1 MTFFHFTLCCIKIDC
16 ILSVSQGN
24 TPHMPQIRNQAI
36 LFDMLRSFTTLARTL
51 NVSKAVRIL
60 GSTRQTLRR
69 HIDILEEVRGE
80 KLFEVKDRQYGL
92 TEAGSRSIQEAET
105 VLARGEAWLAGRNKN
120 VDGLALV
127 KYDDARGFSYYAQQ
141 HPVPRLWRDGPPLL
155 HRGLQAWVNGQ
166 AQLEHQSM
174 KKITPYLIV
183 YRKHKNSWLC
193 VHVGEQSS
201 IARWLGPVWAKSAIG
216 CVLEED
222 PMNSGADRFAIEAYD
237 RISREGSLR
246 LDHIFVRLPRKEGG
260 APQPASYQ
268 RLLLSCVFPDG
279 RSAVA
284 TLIAITNLIDISG
297 LSLRDLPTTPENVL
311 MEFDI

>member
-1 MTFFHFTLCCIKIDC
+1 MQQ
-16 ILSVSQGN
+16 VQ
-24 TPHMPQIRNQAI
+24 NQTI

-105 VLARGEAWLAGRNKN
+105 VLARGEAWLAGRNQN
-120 VDGLALV
+120 IDGLALV
-127 KYDDARGFSYYAQQ
+127 KYDDGQGFTYYAQQ
-141 HPVPRLWRDGPPLL
+141 HPVPRLWRDSPPLL
-155 HRGLQAWVNGQ
+155 RHGLQAWMNGH
-166 AQLEHQSM
+166 AQLEHRSM
-174 KKITPYLIV
+174 KKITPYLNV

-222 PMNSGADRFAIEAYD
+222 PMSSGADRFAIEAYD
-237 RISREGSLR
+237 RISREGNIR

-260 APQPASYQ
+260 IPQPGSYQ

-284 TLIAITNLIDISG
+284 TLTAITNRIDISG
-297 LSLRDLPTTPENVL
+297 LGLKGLPTTPETDL

>member
-1 MTFFHFTLCCIKIDC
+1 MQQ
-16 ILSVSQGN
+16 VQ
-24 TPHMPQIRNQAI
+24 NQTI

-69 HIDILEEVRGE
+69 HINILEEVRGE

-105 VLARGEAWLAGRNKN
+105 VLARGEAWLAGRNQN
-120 VDGLALV
+120 IDGLALV
-127 KYDDARGFSYYAQQ
+127 KYDDGQGFSYYAQQ

-155 HRGLQAWVNGQ
+155 RHGLQAWVTGH
-166 AQLEHQSM
+166 AQLEHRSM
-174 KKITPYLIV
+174 KKITPYLNV
-183 YRKHKNSWLC
+183 YRKHKGSWLC
-193 VHVGEQSS
+193 VHIGEQSS
-201 IARWLGPVWAKSAIG
+201 LARWLGPVWVKSAIG

-222 PMNSGADRFAIEAYD
+222 PVNSGADRFAIEAYD
-237 RISREGSLR
+237 RISREGNMR
-246 LDHIFVRLPRKEGG
+246 LDHLFVRLPRKEGEI
-260 APQPASYQ
+260 PLPINYQ

-284 TLIAITNLIDISG
+284 TLTAITNRIDISG
-297 LSLRDLPTTPENVL
+297 LGLKDLPTTPETDL

>member
-1 MTFFHFTLCCIKIDC
+1 
-16 ILSVSQGN
+16 
-24 TPHMPQIRNQAI
+24 MPQVQNQTI

-69 HIDILEEVRGE
+69 HIDILEDVRGE

-105 VLARGEAWLAGRNKN
+105 VLARGEAWLAGRNQN
-120 VDGLALV
+120 IDGLALV
-127 KYDDARGFSYYAQQ
+127 KYDDGQGFSYYAQQ

-155 HRGLQAWVNGQ
+155 RHGLQAWVNGQ
-166 AQLEHQSM
+166 AQLEHRSM
-174 KKITPYLIV
+174 KKVTPYLNV
-183 YRKHKNSWLC
+183 YRKHKGSWLC

-201 IARWLGPVWAKSAIG
+201 IARLLGPVWAKSAIG
-216 CVLEED
+216 CLLEED
-222 PMNSGADRFAIEAYD
+222 LVNSGADRFAIEAYD
-237 RISREGSLR
+237 RISREGNMR
-246 LDHIFVRLPRKEGG
+246 LDHLFARLPRMEGG
-260 APQPASYQ
+260 TPQPVSYQ

-284 TLIAITNLIDISG
+284 TLTAITNQIDISG
-297 LSLRDLPTTPENVL
+297 LGLKDLPTTPETDL

>member
-1 MTFFHFTLCCIKIDC
+1 
-16 ILSVSQGN
+16 
-24 TPHMPQIRNQAI
+24 MPQVQNQTI

-92 TEAGSRSIQEAET
+92 TEAGSRSVQEAET
-105 VLARGEAWLAGRNKN
+105 VLARGEAWLAGRNQN
-120 VDGLALV
+120 IDGLALV
-127 KYDDARGFSYYAQQ
+127 KYDDGQGYSYYAQQ

-155 HRGLQAWVNGQ
+155 QHGLQAWVPGH
-166 AQLEHQSM
+166 AQLEHRSM
-174 KKITPYLIV
+174 KKITPYLNV

-201 IARWLGPVWAKSAIG
+201 LARWLGPVWVKSAIG
-216 CVLEED
+216 CVLED
-222 PMNSGADRFAIEAYD
+222 DLMSSGADRYAIEAYD
-237 RISREGSLR
+237 RISREGNIR
-246 LDHIFVRLPRKEGG
+246 LDHIFVRLPRKEAGI
-260 APQPASYQ
+260 PQPGSYP

-284 TLIAITNLIDISG
+284 TLTAITNQIDISG
-297 LSLRDLPTTPENVL
+297 LGLKDLPTTPENVL
-311 MEFDI
+311 MDFDI

>member
-1 MTFFHFTLCCIKIDC
+1 
-16 ILSVSQGN
+16 
-24 TPHMPQIRNQAI
+24 MPQVQNQTI

-69 HIDILEEVRGE
+69 HIDILEDVRGE

-105 VLARGEAWLAGRNKN
+105 VLARGEGWLAGRNQN
-120 VDGLALV
+120 IDGLALV
-127 KYDDARGFSYYAQQ
+127 KYDDGQGRSYYAQQ

-155 HRGLQAWVNGQ
+155 QHGLQAWVNGQ
-166 AQLEHQSM
+166 AQLEHRSM
-174 KKITPYLIV
+174 KKITPYLNV
-183 YRKHKNSWLC
+183 YRKHKDSWLC

-222 PMNSGADRFAIEAYD
+222 PMSSGADRFAIEAYD
-237 RISREGSLR
+237 RISREGNIR
-246 LDHIFVRLPRKEGG
+246 LDHIFVRLPRKEEGT
-260 APQPASYQ
+260 PLPAGYQ
-268 RLLLSCVFPDG
+268 RLLFACVFPNG
-279 RSAVA
+279 SSAVA
-284 TLIAITNLIDISG
+284 TLIAITNQIDISG
-297 LSLRDLPTTPENVL
+297 LGLKDLPTAPENVL
-311 MEFDI
+311 MDFDI